1 MIIPQSLLTTPK
13 LLDIT
18 PREISL
24 IIWRR
29 AKQTTDALHNSGFLF
44 PGARERGCGCIN
56 LQKSIIMAGADG
68 QSNDLYGVLLDLSNL
83 HAYTIDELK
92 FWLNCRGDSLKR
104 LPAKASCIQR

>member
-1 MIIPQSLLTTPK
+1 
-13 LLDIT
+13 
-18 PREISL
+18 
-24 IIWRR
+24 
-29 AKQTTDALHNSGFLF
+29 
-44 PGARERGCGCIN
+44 
-56 LQKSIIMAGADG
+56 MAGADG